1 MMAAKASKV
10 CIGVGRTL
18 FVANATFSV
27 AIVWATV
34 SMARGAVLDVGFDE
48 DIVVNVADGARLR
61 LDFPG
66 TLKLDGLKYAGRSY
80 SGTLTAERCPFL
92 LGPGSLEV
100 TPKGTVLFFR

>member
-1 MMAAKASKV
+1 MMDDAE
-10 CIGVGRTL
+10 RTL
-18 FVANATFSV
+18 ACALLSAAVALAGVYTAS
-27 AIVWATV
+27 
-34 SMARGAVLDVGFDE
+34 GAVLDVGFDE
-48 DIVVNVADGARLR
+48 DVVVDVADGARLR

-100 TPKGTVLFFR
+100 TPKGTVLLFR